1 LDFRGEFPAG
11 TQAFCGFEPYWIA
24 RRPAFAAAR
33 KVEPSASSARDLHAL
48 AHRKPDLFFLQ
59 ICGMDGKRFDPIYAF
74 VKHYRWK
81 GIILEPLPDLFEAL
95 AANYAGSEG
104 VAPGQR
110 RSDRQ

>member
-1 LDFRGEFPAG
+1 M
-11 TQAFCGFEPYWIA
+11 
-24 RRPAFAAAR
+24 
-33 KVEPSASSARDLHAL
+33 